1 MRRKL
6 LPLLPLLAL
15 LGFAACDKDKN
26 MVDAIVVDTGDITY
40 EGCGYL
46 LELEDKALLQPLDLP
61 SAYQH
66 DGIKVKVEYSH
77 TGIQDTCDYGTVIYD
92 LVDIERIKMRH

>member
-1 MRRKL
+1 MSRKL
-6 LPLLPLLAL
+6 LRLIPLCAL
-15 LGFAACDKDKN
+15 VGFTACDKDKN